1 MGLPPKGRVVG
12 RVAVKRLCGC
22 EGEFEQLSGDRFA
35 QQRLDK
41 FKNSR
46 CPACAAKREE
56 EQRRLLV
63 PKAEAYAALP
73 AGTQVALEAGAD
85 GTWSAR
91 LTAAG
96 RTAEAAGHGPEAALL
111 AAARIWRAEL

>member
-1 MGLPPKGRVVG
+1 VVG

-46 CPACAAKREE
+46 CPVCAAKRAE
-56 EQRRLLV
+56 EQQRLLV

-73 AGTQVALEAGAD
+73 PETQVALVSAPD
-85 GTWSAR
+85 GSWSAR
-91 LTAAG
+91 LTASG
-96 RTAEAAGHGPEAALL
+96 RTVEASGHGPEAALL
-111 AAARIWRAEL
+111 AVARLWLVGS